1 MRLLDDKR
9 KVKTVRVLVYPN
21 ITYQKDLSKDSYIQV
36 IKQQISLLNEIRDDL
51 WFYVILPT
59 RRRSKNNPNG
69 SFETLLDF
77 PNVKQWY
84 ITIPKYPPAMR
95 SHFNV
100 CNMQKMLDKGL
111 DFDLVMSHLPEHT
124 HALENTMYNLTHHVP
139 PVFGYC
145 HWFDLKNVVTWS
157 KDSFLQ
163 NVTGLLE
170 MDRCYLNTQH
180 QKDMVLNQARE
191 TFNDDTIDRLN
202 NILEVQHLGIYKE
215 DIVSNI
221 NDKPEKVIVFNHRPD
236 TYKHFNQFIAV
247 TDKLWKMRQDFTVW
261 VPLLDAGNHDEE
273 NRFREYVDVKKS
285 DNTVSKK
292 MNYYNQL
299 KKCYMGF
306 SPKQKYGGWS
316 VATTDGMMNGVPYIM
331 YDDTY
336 YKELY
341 PHGDFFEND
350 HEALMLLNTYL
361 DDPKYRNEEAQKSL
375 DYMSSSMV
383 YKNEIIKMSEY
394 MDDLLARQKVMR
406 ATKILSD
413 TETDK
418 LEKIIEFIKKGPVTK
433 KELMEFVGWG
443 RGIKWSPYRRA
454 LMNHPNIFD
463 VMDEYPMYIWR
474 DVNG

>member
-1 MRLLDDKR
+1 MNLFNSDQR
-9 KVKTVRVLVYPN
+9 KVKIVRVLVYPN
-21 ITYQKDLSKDSYIQV
+21 ITFQKDLEKDSYIQV
-36 IKQQISLLNEIRDDL
+36 ITNQIKLLNEIRDDL
-51 WFYVILPT
+51 WFYLILPCPVPSLQFDNVT
-59 RRRSKNNPNG
+59 QWYVD
-69 SFETLLDF
+69 FET
-77 PNVKQWY
+77 
-84 ITIPKYPPAMR
+84 YPQTMR
-95 SHFNV
+95 SNFRV
-100 CNMQKMLDKGL
+100 DIMRKMFHHGL

-124 HALENTMYNLTHHVP
+124 HQLVNTLYNVTHHMP

-145 HWFDLKNVVTWS
+145 HWFDLREVVAWP

-170 MDRCYLNTQH
+170 YDRCYLNTRY
-180 QKDMVLNQARE
+180 QKNMVLNQARE
-191 TFNDDTIDRLN
+191 TFNDTTIEKLDS
-202 NILEVQHLGIYKE
+202 ILTVQHLGVGEKDVMSE
-215 DIVSNI
+215 I
-221 NDKPEKVIVFNHRPD
+221 NDTPDKIIVFNHRPD
-236 TYKHFNQFIAV
+236 TYKHFKQFIAV
-247 TDKLWKMRQDFTVW
+247 IDKLWEMRQDFKVW
-261 VPLLDAGNHDEE
+261 VPLLDNSD
-273 NRFREYVDVKKS
+273 REYVITDKGDKQW
-285 DNTVSKK
+285 
-292 MNYYNQL
+292 YYDKL
-299 KKCYMGF
+299 KTCCVGF

-341 PHGDFFEND
+341 PHGDFFQND
-350 HEALMLLNTYL
+350 HEALMMLNTYL
-361 DDPKYRNEEAQKSL
+361 DDPKYRNEEAQKAL

-383 YKNEIIKMSEY
+383 YKNEMMKMSKY

-418 LEKIIEFIKKGPVTK
+418 LEKIIEFIQKGPVTK

-463 VMDEYPMYIWR
+463 VMDDYPMYVWR
-474 DVNG
+474 DMNG